1 MKDNVVTILW
11 GACTLIFGVLTSQLD
26 GSESTVEKFSLGL
39 LFAQIILGIYLL
51 LVLGFNC
58 LIGNIKFRFK
68 LPPPKRFLT
77 KVTPI
82 YKVSV
87 YEEVEN
93 YFNISKYELAWIDFC
108 SGNYRFW
115 LLPFCGLFQIY
126 KYQPIGF
133 YAFEQK
139 LEEGIDIG
147 AMYEVKFAEENKKQI
162 EERTAEQK
170 ELDKIDKL
178 NKTFLENYEK

>member
-1 MKDNVVTILW
+1 MKNNIITALWVTYSLSF
-11 GACTLIFGVLTSQLD
+11 GYLMTTLEGEAPFK
-26 GSESTVEKFSLGL
+26 EKFGLGL
-39 LFAQIILGIYLL
+39 LGAQIILGIYLI

-58 LIGNIKFRFK
+58 AIRESKIKFK

-77 KVTPI
+77 KITPI

-108 SGNYRFW
+108 SENYRFW
-115 LLPFCGLFQIY
+115 LLPFCGLFQRY
-126 KYQPIGF
+126 KYQAVGF

-139 LEEGIDIG
+139 LEEGMNIEDS
-147 AMYEVKFAEENKKQI
+147 YETKSAEENKKQI
-162 EERTAEQK
+162 EEKTAEQK
-170 ELDKIDKL
+170 ELDKINKL
-178 NKTFLENYEK
+178 NKIFLENYE